1 MSGNVEAKI
10 DPTHQQ
16 SAPAPTEQK
25 TTLSASSTGG
35 RSISISISGSQS
47 KTLTTQS
54 TKSQASNDITA
65 EAQDENY
72 TPQAFEQAWKLFAQ
86 RIPEI
91 VSAVSYIRSNI
102 PVLIDG
108 HRYELI
114 FSNIMQDN
122 EFKKLMTELST
133 FMRQQLRNSAISFS
147 SKVIESTEVPRSNN
161 PEEILKKMTDE
172 NPVLEL
178 LKNNLKL
185 EID

>member
-1 MSGNVEAKI
+1 
-10 DPTHQQ
+10 
-16 SAPAPTEQK
+16 
-25 TTLSASSTGG
+25 
-35 RSISISISGSQS
+35 
-47 KTLTTQS
+47 
-54 TKSQASNDITA
+54 
-65 EAQDENY
+65 
-72 TPQAFEQAWKLFAQ
+72 
-86 RIPEI
+86 
-91 VSAVSYIRSNI
+91 
-102 PVLIDG
+102 
-108 HRYELI
+108 
-114 FSNIMQDN
+114 MQDN